1 MATAIIGNQKHK
13 LKATI
18 VESLPDKGVSNK
30 IYYVPNKTKGNNK
43 YDEYVW
49 LKDTEHP
56 NGYFEKVGQKDI
68 DLTNYVKYNSDSN
81 DLTYNENKITKINCE
96 EIGSNNNINIKG
108 NYLNIGNTS
117 TNTITFRAFQKIQ
130 FFDADVSLDTNNRY
144 LILPDERRIKILYN
158 GSRATMDKYINI
170 KINNN
175 ETVTSLTTSIKN
187 LGHYDTE
194 ADAINYL
201 KTLPIC
207 ADTKIIHAHLTYGD
221 KNNPNTITVIQ
232 NVTYSWTR
240 QVLFRGDKVQQRAI
254 YFTNNER
261 TEIRMVEDLQP
272 LFGDRLKWDS
282 NAHKY
287 ILSQFGA
294 DFNADYTD
302 PIPTASSTSD
312 GLISKEDKVNLDDTS
327 TYNYIGTLNSW
338 NKIAKLTTESI
349 EADILNTLTITPI
362 RGNAPTTKQELFA
375 ILDKCAIHKKFLRES
390 STNSHVFVNHIDSCY
405 VIYILGNKASAL
417 NGKLVGTLIL
427 RSITITANTNE
438 TLAVLKNPL
447 EINLE
452 DINKKVGDL
461 EAQVKDLTN
470 RIATLENK

>member
-18 VESLPDKGVSNK
+18 VEQLPDKGVSNK

-68 DLTNYVKYNSDSN
+68 DLEPYALKEWVEKNY
-81 DLTYNENKITKINCE
+81 
-96 EIGSNNNINIKG
+96 
-108 NYLNIGNTS
+108 NYLKES
-117 TNTITFRAFQKIQ
+117 
-130 FFDADVSLDTNNRY
+130 V
-144 LILPDERRIKILYN
+144 
-158 GSRATMDKYINI
+158 
-170 KINNN
+170 
-175 ETVTSLTTSIKN
+175 VN

-232 NVTYSWTR
+232 NVTDSWTR

-261 TEIRMVEDLQP
+261 TEIRMAEDLQP

-294 DFNADYTD
+294 GFNADYTD
-302 PIPTASSTSD
+302 PIPIASSTSD

-338 NKIAKLTTESI
+338 NKIAKLTTEST

-390 STNSHVFVNHIDSCY
+390 STNSHVFVNHIGSCY